1 LKQKFPFKK
10 NLKPK
15 TQPNN
20 IEAKL
25 NSTFFAV
32 SVPFLAHVMKMAHM
46 ELGKFEASGVAG
58 KSAG

>member
-1 LKQKFPFKK
+1 MKQKFPFKK
-10 NLKPK
+10 NPK
-15 TQPNN
+15 TQPSN

-58 KSAG
+58 KATG